1 MSAGA
6 LSAVRLDMQP
16 RRASIAQTVAQVG
29 IVTLVCASIL
39 APAITLTE
47 SLPWVKAE
55 QALLPVVFLGYGW
68 MLLSGSA
75 QLIRFNRMFIV
86 GAIFSLSIILSIWY
100 GGEILHHEVLL
111 RDYYEIPKA
120 WLPVVFFT
128 IALEANLSESGLR
141 RLLDWFAGAV
151 LIICIYAWAQ
161 FANVGFT
168 YWLNTFYS
176 GGTHI
181 DIGLLNHGRVY
192 STMGNANVLGQL
204 MTWSI
209 VAFTLALLF
218 AIGSRLRNIVLLF
231 ACLVTLGMTGSR
243 YGLITTAIG
252 VALIFVLPSGTGRRR
267 VAQLSL
273 FLLFL
278 PGFVWAFNTAVQRN
292 EGNAQR
298 LASLRHPL
306 EVDSLRARL
315 DYLWRDA
322 ADDFLS
328 SPVFGYGPAKI
339 FYTGVFTDSEYLDV
353 LKEFGLIGFPPY
365 IAYYLVPM
373 FLLWRGLRAAKRAG
387 SASDEQYAA
396 TRLTLRLAFLMAVTA
411 LLMNIGES
419 TFYNQLLQ
427 AFLWMWFGLGV
438 NAAGKFEQIPPVEYV
453 RYQVKPFG
461 SEPSLQETSA

>member
-6 LSAVRLDMQP
+6 IPAVGLEVQP
-16 RRASIAQTVAQVG
+16 RRASVAQTVAQIG

-55 QALLPVVFLGYGW
+55 QLLLPVVFLGYGW

-86 GAIFSLSIILSIWY
+86 GAIFTLSILCSIWY
-100 GGEILHHEVLL
+100 GAEILHHEVLL
-111 RDYYEIPKA
+111 RDYYEIPKV

-128 IALEANLSESGLR
+128 VALEANLSESGLR
-141 RLLDWFAGAV
+141 RLLNWFAAAV
-151 LIICIYAWAQ
+151 LIICLYAWAQ
-161 FANVGFT
+161 FANIGFT

-176 GGTHI
+176 GGAHI

-218 AIGSRLRNIVLLF
+218 GVGSRVRNVVLLF

-252 VALIFVLPSGTGRRR
+252 VALIFVLPSGAGRRR
-267 VAQLSL
+267 LAQLAL

-328 SPVFGYGPAKI
+328 SPLFGYGPAKI

-353 LKEFGLIGFPPY
+353 LKEFGLIGFLPY
-365 IAYYLVPM
+365 IAYYFVPL
-373 FLLWRGLRAAKRAG
+373 FLLWRGLRAAKRSRA
-387 SASDEQYAA
+387 ANDDEYAA
-396 TRLTLRLAFLMAVTA
+396 TLLTLRLAFLMAVTA

-438 NAAGKFEQIPPVEYV
+438 NAAAKVERIPPVEYV
-453 RYQVKPFG
+453 RYRLKPLG
-461 SEPSLQETSA
+461 SESALQETSA